1 MKVTFLIW
9 VTFFVLDDWKS
20 FFESEEKKKFSL
32 VYPVGV
38 IEDGR
43 VIIADLRSFTTRAIG
58 FTVRLIGL
66 LCKVAKFWICFVLL
80 GDKDYS
86 IAIVLK

>member
-1 MKVTFLIW
+1 MIC

-20 FFESEEKKKFSL
+20 FFESEEKKKFIL

-43 VIIADLRSFTTRAIG
+43 VIIAYLRSFTIRAIG
-58 FTVRLIGL
+58 FTVKLIGL
-66 LCKVAKFWICFVLL
+66 LCKVAKFWVCFVLL
-80 GDKDYS
+80 GDNYCS
-86 IAIVLK
+86 IVIVLK